1 MSASTQTSGIVR
13 LLPDRRVLRRK
24 RAVAMSVIIYK
35 NSMAFYLD
43 KRPPIWYNVSQ
54 VDCYGPKKGQMD
66 RLLLRPT
73 EAAELIG
80 VGRSKMY
87 QLLASGE
94 LPTVLVGG
102 SVRVPL
108 AKLREWID
116 LRTRDL
122 GTLNG

>member
-1 MSASTQTSGIVR
+1 MSAI
-13 LLPDRRVLRRK
+13 L
-24 RAVAMSVIIYK
+24 YK
-35 NSMAFYLD
+35 NSMTFYLD
-43 KRPPIWYNVSQ
+43 KQSPIWYNGLQ
-54 VDCYGPKKGQMD
+54 MDPYGPKKGKMD

-80 VGRSKMY
+80 IGRSKMY